1 MLDIKTLKCYNIII
15 GGEIMNYKTA
25 NINSETHREF
35 KIFCSKRGVKMV
47 DALEKAIKQYIEK
60 ESEK

>member
-1 MLDIKTLKCYNIII
+1 
-15 GGEIMNYKTA
+15 MNYKTV

-47 DALEKAIKQYIEK
+47 DELEKAIKQYIKK
-60 ESEK
+60 ESAKNNEAEK